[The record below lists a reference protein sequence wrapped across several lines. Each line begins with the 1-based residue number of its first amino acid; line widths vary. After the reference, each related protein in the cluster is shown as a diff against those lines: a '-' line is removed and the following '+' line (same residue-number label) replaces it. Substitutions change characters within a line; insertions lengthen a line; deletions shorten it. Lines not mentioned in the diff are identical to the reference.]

1 MSNMYEQ
8 YPLQNM
14 PQNTQQNIPQGPRQ
28 EPARSHSRRS
38 AAALLCACLAISG
51 VMGFGGGYFA
61 GTLQQ
66 RQPAETAP
74 ALLES
79 TKLENH
85 TTAAPVAS
93 ESMTVSQIVDAVSE
107 SVVEINTNMQ
117 TTNFFMQQVT
127 AQAAG
132 SGVIIQEDGYIV
144 TNCHVV
150 EGASDITVRLKNG
163 ESYPAKLIGSD
174 SQTDLAVIK
183 IEADGLKVS
192 PMGSSS
198 SLQVGEEA
206 IAIGNPL
213 GELGGTVTNGIVSAL
228 DREIT
233 VGNETMTLLQTN
245 AAISPGNSGGGLYN
259 NKGEL
264 IGIVVAKASGS
275 NAEGLGFAIPIDIV
289 KNVTADLMAN
299 GYVTGRGELG
309 VSVINISNQQ
319 AAFMYR
325 VPQTGVYIA
334 GIQDGSAAQQ
344 AGLKTADGILAV
356 EDVEISSSDDL
367 RKELQKH
374 KAGDSIKLTILR
386 DGRKETVSVTL
397 QESIPEEIKEQRTAI

>member
-1 MSNMYEQ
+1 MYEQ
-8 YPLQNM
+8 YPLQN
-14 PQNTQQNIPQGPRQ
+14 TQQNIPQ
-28 EPARSHSRRS
+28 EPQREHVRSHSRRS
-38 AAALLCACLAISG
+38 AAALLCACLAVSG

-66 RQPAETAP
+66 SQQAEQAP
-74 ALLES
+74 VVLES
-79 TKLENH
+79 TKMESN
-85 TTAAPVAS
+85 TPAIPAAVS
-93 ESMTVSQIVDAVSE
+93 EAMTVSQIVDAVSE
-107 SVVEINTNMQ
+107 SVVEINTNVE

-132 SGVIIQEDGYIV
+132 SGVIIQENGYIV

-183 IEADGLKVS
+183 IEAEGLKVS
-192 PMGSSS
+192 PMGNSSA
-198 SLQVGEEA
+198 LQVGEEA

-289 KNVTADLMAN
+289 KDVTTDLIAN

-325 VPQTGVYIA
+325 VPQTGVYVA

-374 KAGDSIKLTILR
+374 KAGDSVQLTILR

-397 QESIPEEIKEQRTAI
+397 QESVPEEIKEQRTAI

>member
-1 MSNMYEQ
+1 MYEQ
-8 YPLQNM
+8 YPLQN
-14 PQNTQQNIPQGPRQ
+14 TQQNIPQ
-28 EPARSHSRRS
+28 EPQREPVRNHSRRS
-38 AAALLCACLAISG
+38 AAALLCACLAVSG

-66 RQPAETAP
+66 SQQAEQAP
-74 ALLES
+74 VVLES
-79 TKLENH
+79 TKMESN
-85 TTAAPVAS
+85 TPAIPAAVS
-93 ESMTVSQIVDAVSE
+93 EAMTVSQIVDAVSE
-107 SVVEINTNMQ
+107 SVVEINTNVE

-132 SGVIIQEDGYIV
+132 SGVIIQENGYIV

-183 IEADGLKVS
+183 IEAEGLKVS
-192 PMGSSS
+192 PMGNSSA
-198 SLQVGEEA
+198 LQVGEEA

-264 IGIVVAKASGS
+264 IGIVVAKASDS

-289 KNVTADLMAN
+289 KDVTTDLIAN

-325 VPQTGVYIA
+325 VPQTGVYVA

-374 KAGDSIKLTILR
+374 KAGDSVQLTILR

-397 QESIPEEIKEQRTAI
+397 QESVPEEIKEQRTAI

>member
-1 MSNMYEQ
+1 MYEQ
-8 YPLQNM
+8 YPLQN
-14 PQNTQQNIPQGPRQ
+14 TQQNIPQ
-28 EPARSHSRRS
+28 EPQREPVRSHSRRS
-38 AAALLCACLAISG
+38 AAALLCACLAVSG

-66 RQPAETAP
+66 SQQAEQAP
-74 ALLES
+74 VVLES
-79 TKLENH
+79 TKMESN
-85 TTAAPVAS
+85 TPAIPAAVS
-93 ESMTVSQIVDAVSE
+93 EAMTVSQLVDAVSE
-107 SVVEINTNMQ
+107 SVVEINTNVE

-132 SGVIIQEDGYIV
+132 SGVIIQENGYIV

-183 IEADGLKVS
+183 IEAEGLKVS
-192 PMGSSS
+192 PMGNSSA
-198 SLQVGEEA
+198 LQVGEEA

-289 KNVTADLMAN
+289 KDVTTDLIAN

-325 VPQTGVYIA
+325 VPQTGVYVA

-374 KAGDSIKLTILR
+374 KAGDSVQLTILR

-397 QESIPEEIKEQRTAI
+397 QESVPEEIKEQRTAI

>member
-1 MSNMYEQ
+1 MNQMYEQ
-8 YPLQNM
+8 YPL
-14 PQNTQQNIPQGPRQ
+14 QNTQQNIPQGPQQ
-28 EPARSHSRRS
+28 EPVRSHSRRS
-38 AAALLCACLAISG
+38 AAAFLCACLAISG

-66 RQPAETAP
+66 SQQTETAP

-79 TKLENH
+79 TKMENYS
-85 TTAAPVAS
+85 TAAPAVVS

-107 SVVEINTNMQ
+107 SVVEINTNVE

-174 SQTDLAVIK
+174 SQTDLAVIQ

-198 SLQVGEEA
+198 ALQVGEEA
-206 IAIGNPL
+206 VAIGNPL

-233 VGNETMTLLQTN
+233 IGNETMTLLQTN

-275 NAEGLGFAIPIDIV
+275 NAEGLGFAIPIDTV
-289 KNVTADLMAN
+289 KNVTADLIAN

-309 VSVINISNQQ
+309 VSVINISSQQ

-334 GIQDGSAAQQ
+334 GIQEGSAAQQ

-367 RKELQKH
+367 RKELQKQ
-374 KAGDSIKLTILR
+374 KAGDSVKLTILR
-386 DGRKETVSVTL
+386 EGRKETVSVTL

>member
-1 MSNMYEQ
+1 M
-8 YPLQNM
+8 
-14 PQNTQQNIPQGPRQ
+14 
-28 EPARSHSRRS
+28 
-38 AAALLCACLAISG
+38 
-51 VMGFGGGYFA
+51 
-61 GTLQQ
+61 
-66 RQPAETAP
+66 
-74 ALLES
+74 
-79 TKLENH
+79 
-85 TTAAPVAS
+85 
-93 ESMTVSQIVDAVSE
+93 
-107 SVVEINTNMQ
+107 
-117 TTNFFMQQVT
+117 
-127 AQAAG
+127 
-132 SGVIIQEDGYIV
+132 
-144 TNCHVV
+144 

-183 IEADGLKVS
+183 IEAEGLKVS
-192 PMGSSS
+192 PMGNSSA
-198 SLQVGEEA
+198 LQVGEEA

-289 KNVTADLMAN
+289 KDVTTDLIAN

-325 VPQTGVYIA
+325 VPQTGVYVA

-374 KAGDSIKLTILR
+374 KAGDSVQLTILR

-397 QESIPEEIKEQRTAI
+397 QESVPEEIKEQRTAI

>member
-1 MSNMYEQ
+1 
-8 YPLQNM
+8 
-14 PQNTQQNIPQGPRQ
+14 
-28 EPARSHSRRS
+28 
-38 AAALLCACLAISG
+38 
-51 VMGFGGGYFA
+51 
-61 GTLQQ
+61 
-66 RQPAETAP
+66 
-74 ALLES
+74 
-79 TKLENH
+79 
-85 TTAAPVAS
+85 
-93 ESMTVSQIVDAVSE
+93 
-107 SVVEINTNMQ
+107 
-117 TTNFFMQQVT
+117 MQQVT

-132 SGVIIQEDGYIV
+132 SGVIIQENGYIV

-183 IEADGLKVS
+183 IEAEGLKVS
-192 PMGSSS
+192 PMGNSSA
-198 SLQVGEEA
+198 LQVGEEA

-289 KNVTADLMAN
+289 KDVTTDLIAN

-325 VPQTGVYIA
+325 VPQTGVYVA

-374 KAGDSIKLTILR
+374 KAGDSVQLTILR

-397 QESIPEEIKEQRTAI
+397 QESVPEEIKEQRTAI

>member
-1 MSNMYEQ
+1 MYEQ
-8 YPLQNM
+8 YPLQN
-14 PQNTQQNIPQGPRQ
+14 TQQNIPQ
-28 EPARSHSRRS
+28 EPQREPVRNQSRRS
-38 AAALLCACLAISG
+38 AAALLCACLAVSG

-66 RQPAETAP
+66 SQQAEQAP
-74 ALLES
+74 VVLES
-79 TKLENH
+79 TKMESN
-85 TTAAPVAS
+85 TPAIPAAVS
-93 ESMTVSQIVDAVSE
+93 EAMTVSQIVDAVSE
-107 SVVEINTNMQ
+107 SVVEINTNVE

-132 SGVIIQEDGYIV
+132 SGVIIQENGYIV

-183 IEADGLKVS
+183 IEAEGLKVS
-192 PMGSSS
+192 PMGNSSA
-198 SLQVGEEA
+198 LQVGEEA

-289 KNVTADLMAN
+289 KDVTTDLIAN

-325 VPQTGVYIA
+325 VPQTGVYVA

-374 KAGDSIKLTILR
+374 KAGDSVQLTILR

-397 QESIPEEIKEQRTAI
+397 QESVPEEIKEQRTAI